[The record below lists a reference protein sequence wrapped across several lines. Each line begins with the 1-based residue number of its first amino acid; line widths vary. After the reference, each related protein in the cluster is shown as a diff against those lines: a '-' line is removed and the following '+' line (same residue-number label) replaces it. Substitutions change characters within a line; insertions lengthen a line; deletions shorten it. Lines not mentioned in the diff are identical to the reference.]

1 MNRKKPEAWT
11 RLARERMQIL
21 LSLAEDE
28 AHAHPERSKRYVEL
42 AKRIGMRYNV
52 RMKGTKRFCR
62 KCSSL
67 LVPGVTCRIR
77 ARKGRQAVVTTCLK
91 CGAISRR
98 PYIREKKII
107 KQRRTA

>member
-11 RLARERMQIL
+11 KLARERMQIL
-21 LSLAEDE
+21 LSLAEAE
-28 AHAHPERSKRYVEL
+28 AATHPERSKRYVEL
-42 AKRIGMRYNV
+42 AKKIGMRYNV
-52 RMKGTKRFCR
+52 RLKDTKRFCR
-62 KCSSL
+62 KCSSP
-67 LVPGVTCRIR
+67 LVPGVSCRIR
-77 ARKGRQAVVTTCLK
+77 SRKDRQAMVTTCLK